1 MKMNLKKIN
10 ITNLNMVKDHN
21 ISNTTVLIREYSV
34 NNLKPKTDFKSG
46 LLFTVYCLLFTVYC
60 LLFTRGSPSCPS
72 MGNRNYRFWG

>member
-46 LLFTVYCLLFTVYC
+46 LLFTVYCLLFT
-60 LLFTRGSPSCPS
+60 RGSPSCPS